1 VQGLDAGG
9 TNDGKENAWSVPSES
24 ESVNERSTA
33 LRKFLLSLVA
43 GLSLLGLTAQSALAD
58 NPHFVGQPT
67 ATLSGTSLLIQFK
80 AAGLGTGDYADFTL
94 TGDLTV
100 FSRCFNRGGNKP
112 QADNKQETVSVNEQ
126 GTFPV
131 RGGQTTGSFSL
142 TAQSTL
148 DCPGNQIVVIQ
159 DVDFD
164 LVLAGVGL
172 QATLSS

>member
-1 VQGLDAGG
+1 M
-9 TNDGKENAWSVPSES
+9 KE
-24 ESVNERSTA
+24 
-33 LRKFLLSLVA
+33 RKSMRRIMLAVVTVLTV
-43 GLSLLGLTAQSALAD
+43 GLTAQTALAD

-100 FSRCFNRGGNKP
+100 FSRCFNRGGNRP
-112 QADNKQETVSVNEQ
+112 QADNKQETISVSEE
-126 GTFPV
+126 GTFAV

-142 TAQSTL
+142 TAESTL

-172 QATLSS
+172 QATLSN